1 MNCLQRGRMF
11 SQSSRFCVQELEE
24 AIKVAI
30 FRKPSL
36 VYRETLQP
44 VAKIN
49 HAQGQMLEC
58 LHALSL
64 PEPFP
69 FFFNTFL
76 VRDISFVSFFQHTL
90 IKELLFKHVAFFWL
104 LHGFTGHASRINRH
118 LLLLCFIHPR
128 HFCCILMQLFPA

>member
-1 MNCLQRGRMF
+1 MF
-11 SQSSRFCVQELEE
+11 SQSLRFCVQELEE
-24 AIKVAI
+24 AIKIVI
-30 FRKPSL
+30 FRKPLL
-36 VYRETLQP
+36 VYLETLQP

-76 VRDISFVSFFQHTL
+76 VRDISFVSSFQYTL
-90 IKELLFKHVAFFWL
+90 IIELLFKHVALFWF

-118 LLLLCFIHPR
+118 LLLCFIHPR
-128 HFCCILMQLFPA
+128 HYYCILMQLFPA